1 MRFRSY
7 RLVKIHSDASS
18 NDKKWNTAVNF
29 LNQHDIKIKNIA
41 IWKKDCSFFLNNRFI
56 NANFS
61 KFFHK
66 RMKRNSAYYIAKLS
80 KFYFFEIRIIRIGHE
95 KDWKCHN
102 IIFYC
107 KLFHLFIKFSFFVI
121 AMELKINLKSI
132 HIIYITVNI
141 YLMFWTKSE
150 ISKKLIESNKSVTE
164 LAKIYIYKT
173 LKNSQSLN
181 YLQDAYSFIISLIK
195 KICTI

>member
-1 MRFRSY
+1 
-7 RLVKIHSDASS
+7 
-18 NDKKWNTAVNF
+18 
-29 LNQHDIKIKNIA
+29 
-41 IWKKDCSFFLNNRFI
+41 
-56 NANFS
+56 
-61 KFFHK
+61 
-66 RMKRNSAYYIAKLS
+66 MKRNSAYYIAKLS

-132 HIIYITVNI
+132 HVIYITVNI
-141 YLMFWTKSE
+141 YLVFWTKSE

-164 LAKIYIYKT
+164 LTKIYIY
-173 LKNSQSLN
+173 
-181 YLQDAYSFIISLIK
+181 IK
-195 KICTI
+195 HWKIHNH